1 MDPVAA
7 AATSSKDRYVAF
19 AFARA
24 DILIEILGD
33 GTITFITGA
42 VQAMLGMPASALIGQ
57 PISKLIGR
65 DEQGALKRIIAAT
78 RAGDRLNPI
87 PLTLNPGSRRLNGNI
102 AGCPLPSATGHYF
115 LSFSSLAALTR
126 PVAAS
131 ERDAGTGL
139 LNKEGFANAA
149 QHYLNQPSANGA
161 ARRVTLLDIDG
172 PANVSTQASI
182 GSALQDLGVEGD
194 AIGMVAPNRFGVIH
208 EAGID
213 SKLIQRQLIEKMKA
227 IEPNG
232 LGKVKSSSF
241 ELSAGSQSAADAA
254 KALVYAINKF
264 AEDQSGDFNIESL
277 EGLDRFIDSSVTKIQ
292 DLRRALRNF
301 TLHYQ
306 PIVDLKTGLVHHQEA
321 LTRLAD
327 GGSPF
332 STVTFAEEAGLIADL
347 DIAVTQH
354 AVEVL
359 QRSPSAVDIAINLS
373 GRSLGS
379 DGFVKQLEAQL
390 SLHNNFRH
398 RLIIEIT
405 ESSRINDL
413 DRISA
418 IITSLQQAGH
428 KICIDD
434 FGSGAAA
441 FHYLRKL
448 RVDTVKID
456 GQYISK
462 LKTDPRDRAFVKSI
476 QQLATDLGCSTVAE
490 FVETEDQIGVL
501 RALGV
506 DYGQGYLFAR
516 PQPEIYTRENLKP
529 KKSWGPKV
537 G

>member
-7 AATSSKDRYVAF
+7 AATSKDRYVAF

-24 DILIEILGD
+24 DILIEILGA
-33 GTITFITGA
+33 GVITFITGA
-42 VQAMLGMPASALIGQ
+42 VQAMLGMSANELVGQHIG
-57 PISKLIGR
+57 KLIGP
-65 DEQGALKRIIAAT
+65 DEQGALKRILAAAS
-78 RAGDRLNPI
+78 AGDRLNPI
-87 PLTLNPGSRRLNGNI
+87 PLSLNSGARRLNGNI
-102 AGCPLPSATGHYF
+102 AGCPLPRTTGHYF

-131 ERDAGTGL
+131 ERDPGTGL

-149 QHYLNQPSANGA
+149 THYLNQPSADGIP
-161 ARRVTLLDIDG
+161 RKVTLLDVEG
-172 PANVSTQASI
+172 PANVTTQASI

-194 AIGMVAPNRFGVIH
+194 AIGIVAPNRFGVIH
-208 EAGID
+208 EGAID
-213 SKLIQRQLIEKMKA
+213 SRMIQRQLLEKMKA
-227 IEPNG
+227 IDPNG
-232 LGKVKSSSF
+232 LGNVKSSSF
-241 ELSAGSQSAADAA
+241 ALAAGGRPAADAA

-264 AEDQSGDFNIESL
+264 AEDQSGEFNIESL

-292 DLRRALRNF
+292 ELRRVLRNF
-301 TLHYQ
+301 ELHYQ

-332 STVTFAEEAGLIADL
+332 SAVTFAEEAGLIADL
-347 DIAVTQH
+347 DIAVAQH

-359 QRSPSAVDIAINLS
+359 QRSPSALDIAINLS

-379 DGFVKQLEAQL
+379 DAFVKQLEAQL

-405 ESSRINDL
+405 ESNRIADL
-413 DRISA
+413 DRIAA
-418 IITSLQQAGH
+418 IITVLQRAGH

-456 GQYISK
+456 GQYIGQ
-462 LKTDPRDRAFVKSI
+462 LKTNARDRAFVKSM
-476 QQLATDLGCSTVAE
+476 QQLAVDLGCSTVAE
-490 FVETEDQIGVL
+490 FVETEDQLGVL

-506 DYGQGYLFAR
+506 SHGQGHLFAKAR
-516 PQPEIYTRENLKP
+516 REIYTRQNLRP
-529 KKSWGPKV
+529 TTSWSPKV

>member
-1 MDPVAA
+1 MDSAVA

-42 VQAMLGMPASALIGQ
+42 VQAMLGMPASVLIGQ
-57 PISKLIGR
+57 PLRKLIGA
-65 DEQGALKRIIAAT
+65 DEQGALKRVLAAA

-87 PLTLNPGSRRLNGNI
+87 PLTMNPGTRKLNGNI
-102 AGCPLPSATGHYF
+102 AGCPLPRASGHYF

-126 PVAAS
+126 PVAVT
-131 ERDAGTGL
+131 ERDPGTGL

-149 QHYLNQPSANGA
+149 QHYLEHPTLDGA
-161 ARRVTLLDIDG
+161 ARQVTLLDVEGVDSV
-172 PANVSTQASI
+172 ATQASI

-194 AIGMVAPNRFGVIH
+194 AVGLVAPNRFGVIH
-208 EAGID
+208 ESTID
-213 SKLIQRQLIEKMKA
+213 SKMIQRQLIEKMKA
-227 IEPNG
+227 IDPAAM
-232 LGKVKSSSF
+232 GKVKASSF
-241 ELSAGSQSAADAA
+241 ELSSGDRSAADAA

-264 AEDQSGDFNIESL
+264 AEDQSGEFNIESL
-277 EGLDRFIDSSVTKIQ
+277 EGLDRFIDSSVTKIH

-301 TLHYQ
+301 ELHYQ
-306 PIVDLKTGLVHHQEA
+306 PIVDLKTGHVHHQEA

-359 QRSPSAVDIAINLS
+359 QSTPSALDIAINLS

-379 DGFVKQLEAQL
+379 DAFVKQLEAQL
-390 SLHNNFRH
+390 SLHANFRH

-418 IITSLQQAGH
+418 IITNLQKAGH

-456 GQYISK
+456 GQYIGQ
-462 LKTDPRDRAFVKSI
+462 LKTNPRDRAFVKSI
-476 QQLATDLGCSTVAE
+476 QQLSTDLGCSTVAE
-490 FVETEDQIGVL
+490 FVETEDQLGVL

-506 DYGQGYLFAR
+506 TYGQGYLFAKAR
-516 PQPEIYTRENLKP
+516 REIYTRENLKP
-529 KKSWGPKV
+529 TKMWGPGV
-537 G
+537 R